1 MTKYGYARVSTTGQA
16 SKGNSLE
23 DQKNLL
29 IAAGVSEKNIYF
41 DSFTGTKMD
50 RPKFDVLMAELKP
63 GDEFVVTK
71 MDRFARNAP
80 EGIQTVRDLV
90 DKGIAVH
97 ILNMGRADNTPT
109 GKLLV
114 TILLAFAEF
123 ERDMIVERT
132 MAGKSYA
139 KEHNPE
145 FKEGRPRKNVVYEL
159 AEGESI
165 SAACRRLG
173 ISRTQW
179 YRIMKKAG

>member
-1 MTKYGYARVSTTGQA
+1 MQEGMTNDQLNTMLETIAKLIEAQARTPQ
-16 SKGNSLE
+16 E
-23 DQKNLL
+23 
-29 IAAGVSEKNIYF
+29 AAQIVRDAK
-41 DSFTGTKMD
+41 T
-50 RPKFDVLMAELKP
+50 KFDVLMAELKP

-145 FKEGRPRKNVVYEL
+145 FKEGRPRKDVVYEL

>member
-1 MTKYGYARVSTTGQA
+1 
-16 SKGNSLE
+16 
-23 DQKNLL
+23 
-29 IAAGVSEKNIYF
+29 
-41 DSFTGTKMD
+41 
-50 RPKFDVLMAELKP
+50 
-63 GDEFVVTK
+63 

-90 DKGIAVH
+90 DRGIAVH

-114 TILLAFAEF
+114 TMLLAFAEF

-132 MAGKSYA
+132 TAGKSYA
-139 KEHNPE
+139 KEHNPK
-145 FKEGRPRKNVVYEL
+145 FKEGRPRKDVIYEL

-165 SAACRRLG
+165 SSACRRLG